1 MTQEQLAEIKLPWRV
16 LPGRLSVSRTFGD
29 IMAKLP
35 SLGGKPGVISAEPDI
50 FSFDLLPEI
59 DFVLLCCDGVY
70 DRLEVQDV
78 TRIV

>member
-1 MTQEQLAEIKLPWRV
+1 M
-16 LPGRLSVSRTFGD
+16 SRTFGD

-50 FSFDLLPEI
+50 FSVDLTPDI

-70 DRLEVQDV
+70 DRLEVEDV
-78 TRIV
+78 SKIV